1 MTFIAIASPNQSLAP
16 SSSWLPLRPVWAK
29 LPAYDLIRPIR
40 FTTNRNLSMKLRS
53 INWTNL
59 VLLLIAL
66 VLAALSWSKGG
77 SSLAFAGIL
86 SGLQTLVS
94 VIPLLIAAFLIA
106 GLTQVL
112 IPASVIHKWL
122 GTGSGWRGLLIACL
136 AGGLIPGGPYVY
148 YPIAGGLL
156 KAGAGIGV
164 LVSFISAKNLWSV
177 SRLPFEY
184 ALLGGRL
191 TLIRY
196 ALTFL
201 VPPLLG
207 ALAELLFGRFAQRIR
222 DAVP

>member
-1 MTFIAIASPNQSLAP
+1 MG
-16 SSSWLPLRPVWAK
+16 LPHLVLYAK
-29 LPAYDLIRPIR
+29 LSAYDHVEPFCSIEIDETGMKRLTIDWA
-40 FTTNRNLSMKLRS
+40 NLF
-53 INWTNL
+53 
-59 VLLLIAL
+59 LLLVAII
-66 VLAALSWSKGG
+66 LAALAWSKGG
-77 SSLAFAGIL
+77 SSLTLAAL
-86 SGLQTLVS
+86 LNGLQTLTS

-106 GLTQVL
+106 GFTQVL
-112 IPASVIHKWL
+112 IPAEVIEKWL
-122 GTGSGWRGLLIACL
+122 GAGSGWRGLFIASL

-177 SRLPFEY
+177 SRLPFEF
-184 ALLGGRL
+184 ALLGPRL

-207 ALAELLFGRFAQRIR
+207 ALSELIFGRYVQRIR
-222 DAVP
+222 DAVQ

>member
-1 MTFIAIASPNQSLAP
+1 MT
-16 SSSWLPLRPVWAK
+16 R
-29 LPAYDLIRPIR
+29 
-40 FTTNRNLSMKLRS
+40 LSK

-59 VLLLIAL
+59 ILLIIAIILGAL
-66 VLAALSWSKGG
+66 AWSKGG

-86 SGLQTLVS
+86 GGLQTLLS

-112 IPASVIHKWL
+112 IPATTIEKWL
-122 GTGSGWRGLLIACL
+122 GAGSGWRGLLIACL

-156 KAGAGIGV
+156 KAGAGVGV

-177 SRLPFEY
+177 SRLPFEV
-184 ALLGGRL
+184 ALLGVEL

-196 ALTFL
+196 ALTFI

-222 DAVP
+222 EAVP